1 MFSRSAQKRS
11 VSAQTGYGIHQPYN
25 AAMTETWKSP
35 MSRQPA
41 VFAILAQLYFCEVRA
56 NPNGTARLAKWR
68 NRMLTNRKVVTL
80 FQALYNTVS
89 WNSDNGNAG
98 NNQVGNAR
106 VH

>member
-1 MFSRSAQKRS
+1 
-11 VSAQTGYGIHQPYN
+11 
-25 AAMTETWKSP
+25 

-80 FQALYNTVS
+80 WFKHCTIPCLGTLITEMLVITK
-89 WNSDNGNAG
+89 
-98 NNQVGNAR
+98 VGNAR

>member
-1 MFSRSAQKRS
+1 
-11 VSAQTGYGIHQPYN
+11 
-25 AAMTETWKSP
+25 

-56 NPNGTARLAKWR
+56 NPNGTARLAKWP

-98 NNQVGNAR
+98 NN
-106 VH
+106 